1 MATDIL
7 ALPPELQ
14 HKLKEAVR
22 RIVEA
27 ANPQLIILFGSYAE
41 GRQQEASDVDLL
53 VVADTVSPIRLAV
66 ALGTIIEP
74 VLAPLHFDLLVR
86 TPQAWERGRHLR
98 GFVTRQAD
106 RKGVRL
112 YEAA

>member
-1 MATDIL
+1 MVTDIST
-7 ALPPELQ
+7 LPPELQ
-14 HKLKEAVR
+14 PKLNEVVR

-41 GRQQEASDVDLL
+41 ERQQDGSDLDLL
-53 VVADTVSPIRLAV
+53 VVAETDSPIQLAV
-66 ALGTIIEP
+66 ALRVIMEP
-74 VLAPLHFDLLVR
+74 VLAPLDFDLLVR

-98 GFVTRQAD
+98 GFVTREAD

-112 YEAA
+112 YGPA

>member
-1 MATDIL
+1 MATDIA

-14 HKLKEAVR
+14 HKLKETVR

-41 GRQQEASDVDLL
+41 GRQQEGSDVDLL
-53 VVADTVSPIRLAV
+53 VVTDTASPIRLAV
-66 ALGTIIEP
+66 SLGTIIEP

-86 TPQAWERGRHLR
+86 TPEAWERGRHLR

>member
-1 MATDIL
+1 VAIEPIT
-7 ALPPELQ
+7 LPPDLRSR
-14 HKLKEAVR
+14 LDEAVR

-27 ANPQLIILFGSYAE
+27 AAPRLVILFGSYAQGRERE
-41 GRQQEASDVDLL
+41 GSDLDLL
-53 VVADTVSPIRLAV
+53 VVAETDSPIGLAV
-66 ALGTIIEP
+66 TLHEALEP
-74 VLAPLHFDLLVR
+74 VLAPLDFDILVR

-98 GFVTRQAD
+98 GFVTRDAD

>member
-1 MATDIL
+1 MATDIPT
-7 ALPPELQ
+7 LPPELQ
-14 HKLKEAVR
+14 PKLSEAVR

-27 ANPQLIILFGSYAE
+27 ANPQLVILFGSYAE
-41 GRQQEASDVDLL
+41 GRQQEASDLDLM
-53 VVADTVSPIRLAV
+53 VVAPTESPISLAV
-66 ALGTIIEP
+66 ALREVVEP
-74 VLAPLHFDLLVR
+74 VLSPLDFDLLVR

>member
-1 MATDIL
+1 MATDIST
-7 ALPPELQ
+7 LPPELQ
-14 HKLKEAVR
+14 PKLNEAAR

-41 GRQQEASDVDLL
+41 GRQQEGSDLDLL
-53 VVADTVSPIRLAV
+53 VVAETESPIRLAV
-66 ALGTIIEP
+66 ALRVIIEP
-74 VLAPLHFDLLVR
+74 VLAPLDFDLLVR

-98 GFVTRQAD
+98 GFVTREAD

-112 YEAA
+112 YQPA